1 MNRTR
6 YTVIA
11 TVLLLVPLA
20 ALHAADAPPV
30 QRPNILLITAEDICP
45 NLGCYGDPNA
55 VTPNLDR
62 FADAGRAVQQLL
74 LGSSLLFAQS
84 FRPRHGRV
92 SDAARHL
99 PTPRQNVGEPGI
111 GEMFPDPAAHR
122 RLLLFQRQQRGQ
134 AKLDY
139 EFDPKDHPWDK
150 IGSKEIEWRHRAA
163 GQPFFGQI
171 NIFCTHQSR
180 YGQRPP
186 GGKTVNPVLYGGE
199 PSAERVHDPAKIVV
213 PPYLP
218 DTPAVREIW
227 AEYHDRITQMDGQ
240 FAVLL
245 KMLADDGLAD
255 DTIIFFI
262 GDNGHGVPSG
272 KVWLWDEGPHVP
284 LIVRIP
290 KNWAGLASGQPGVV
304 SDRLVS
310 FVDFAPTMLSLAGV
324 PIPGDMQ
331 GSDFLGPK
339 SGEPRRY
346 VYAARRFSR
355 RRGLRHLPH
364 GARRAVLLP
373 PQLHAADWLGRHP
386 IQLAESALHA

>member
-1 MNRTR
+1 M
-6 YTVIA
+6 
-11 TVLLLVPLA
+11 
-20 ALHAADAPPV
+20 
-30 QRPNILLITAEDICP
+30 
-45 NLGCYGDPNA
+45 
-55 VTPNLDR
+55 
-62 FADAGRAVQQLL
+62 
-74 LGSSLLFAQS
+74 SSI
-84 FRPRHGRV
+84 R
-92 SDAARHL
+92 
-99 PTPRQNVGEPGI
+99 
-111 GEMFPDPAAHR
+111 
-122 RLLLFQRQQRGQ
+122 
-134 AKLDY
+134 
-139 EFDPKDHPWDK
+139 KDHPWDK
-150 IGSKEIEWRHRAA
+150 IGSKEIEWRNRAA

-186 GGKTVNPVLYGGE
+186 GGKTVNPAVYDGE
-199 PSAERVHDPAKIVV
+199 PAAERVHDPAKIVV

-240 FAVLL
+240 FAALL

-290 KNWAGLASGQPGVV
+290 KKWASLAAAQPGTV

-331 GSDFLGPK
+331 GSVFLGPK
-339 SGEPRRY
+339 AGEPRRY
-346 VYAARRFSR
+346 VYAARDFHDSADFDTSRMVRDARFYYIRNFMPQIGWDAIQYSWQKAPYMLEEWR
-355 RRGLRHLPH
+355 QHAQAGKLKARHPPSL
-364 GARRAVLLP
+364 LLP
-373 PQLHAADWLGRHP
+373 PQQADRGTVRHAGRSVATAQP
-386 IQLAESALHA
+386 GRRSEAAGDAAAAARRVRTLDG